1 MTNSAS
7 RSERGTVLITTLFI
21 VMAMAVA
28 AVAATDALERS
39 LATTK
44 RSERLTEQAWMARSA
59 AAGIEAML
67 QSRKDM
73 LPTWLKEPVNVPTLT
88 GNTQVELRDTS
99 NCFNLNSIALN
110 TTPADTDQNAIAVY
124 EKLLAALGTTETD
137 AERLANSLADWIDVD
152 STSRSG
158 GAEDPV
164 YVNRPVPSHT
174 ANKPLLSVLDLRA
187 VDGYGPDVLQRISD
201 RTCAGDAGTTS
212 AININ
217 ALTRSDA
224 PLLFALGNGAV
235 SIETVQS
242 VIDSR
247 PVGGWL
253 SVEEFLASFP
263 KDAEGA
269 APVFFASFGTTPR
282 VIEARFSLPDSI
294 APVTYIAQFRASDGE
309 IWSLKSIRRS
319 LDND

>member
-99 NCFNLNSIALN
+99 NCFNLN
-110 TTPADTDQNAIAVY
+110 
-124 EKLLAALGTTETD
+124 
-137 AERLANSLADWIDVD
+137 
-152 STSRSG
+152 
-158 GAEDPV
+158 
-164 YVNRPVPSHT
+164 
-174 ANKPLLSVLDLRA
+174 
-187 VDGYGPDVLQRISD
+187 
-201 RTCAGDAGTTS
+201 
-212 AININ
+212 
-217 ALTRSDA
+217 
-224 PLLFALGNGAV
+224 
-235 SIETVQS
+235 
-242 VIDSR
+242 
-247 PVGGWL
+247 
-253 SVEEFLASFP
+253 
-263 KDAEGA
+263 
-269 APVFFASFGTTPR
+269 
-282 VIEARFSLPDSI
+282 
-294 APVTYIAQFRASDGE
+294 
-309 IWSLKSIRRS
+309 
-319 LDND
+319 